1 MEICGSARNPLFLYT
16 GLTRQVRAHEVVGSI
31 PHYTFKG
38 ALMKKFI
45 FYFPERNKTII
56 IKARNKA
63 HAVWKLLN
71 QYRLR
76 ENEVDYYQVIQSN
89 E

>member
-1 MEICGSARNPLFLYT
+1 
-16 GLTRQVRAHEVVGSI
+16 
-31 PHYTFKG
+31 
-38 ALMKKFI
+38 MKKFI
-45 FYFPERNKTII
+45 FYSPEYNKTII

-71 QYRLR
+71 QFRLR
-76 ENEVDYYQVIQSN
+76 ENEVDYYKIIQGD